1 VLEALGISPAEEA
14 VYDLLAGSSGML
26 LADILATGDAPQV
39 QAAVD
44 RLEAKGLI
52 RRIAGPGHPYVVAPP
67 DHAVEALIVEQM
79 SALQVARTAAK
90 ELSARLRRVSPG
102 QDPAELI
109 EIVTGEGSARQL
121 FAQAVQSAR
130 DEVAVFDCP
139 PYVTDAET
147 MTTRQAERMASS
159 GIRFRTVFA
168 EELLDDPYHVHRI
181 IAGIRSGELARVGR
195 VPLKLAL
202 IDREWGMLPL
212 VHADGGTTE
221 AVVIVR
227 QSVLLDSLAAL
238 FESVWEQGSELK
250 ALGDEL
256 RRHGPAEIELRQIAE
271 LLAMGMTDSAIA
283 RSLDISERTVR
294 RRITELL
301 HELRAQSR
309 FQAAVRAAARGWV

>member
-1 VLEALGISPAEEA
+1 MLEALGISPADEA
-14 VYDLLAGSSGML
+14 VYDLLVGSGGMPI
-26 LADILATGDAPQV
+26 ADILATGDAPQV

-79 SALQVARTAAK
+79 SALQAARAAAK

-102 QDPAELI
+102 EDPAELI

-121 FAQAVQSAR
+121 FAQAVQGAR
-130 DEVAVFDCP
+130 DEVAVFDRP
-139 PYVTDAET
+139 PYVTDAEA
-147 MTTRQAERMASS
+147 MGSRQAERMATS

-168 EELLDDPYHVHRI
+168 EELLDDPYHVRRI

-195 VPLKLAL
+195 VPLKMAL

-212 VHADGGTTE
+212 VHPDGDTTE

-238 FESVWEQGSELK
+238 FESVWEQGRELK

-256 RRHGPAEIELRQIAE
+256 RHGPAETELRQIAE

-294 RRITELL
+294 RRITDLM

-309 FQAAVRAAARGWV
+309 FQAAARAAARGWV